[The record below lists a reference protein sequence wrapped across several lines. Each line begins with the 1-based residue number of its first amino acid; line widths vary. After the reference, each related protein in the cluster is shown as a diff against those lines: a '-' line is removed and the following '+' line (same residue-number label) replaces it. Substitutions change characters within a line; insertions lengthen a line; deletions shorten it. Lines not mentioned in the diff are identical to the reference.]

1 MQKNGIEDVWSKD
14 ASESTVVPTSNKQIM
29 FEEKTDCKDQ
39 KSKKKCQLLK
49 EKNGGK
55 GCKKKSTK
63 KNCKKTCGLCDD
75 GKLVSEC
82 IFWIFLKAE

>member
-14 ASESTVVPTSNKQIM
+14 ASESTVVPASNKQIM
-29 FEEKTDCKDQ
+29 FEEKTVCKDQ
-39 KSKKKCQLLK
+39 KSKKKCQLMK

-55 GCKKKSTK
+55 GCKKKSTR

-75 GKLVSEC
+75 GKLIS
-82 IFWIFLKAE
+82 